1 MNRIDA
7 LRQVVES
14 LHAEIAALKRFDV
27 AALAE
32 ATDAK
37 QSGLGLIAGPWD
49 AADVDDEVRALAQ
62 EAQTLNETA
71 RIYVN
76 LMSAN
81 VRCRLETLTGLS
93 AAVYSPRHAA

>member
-1 MNRIDA
+1 MNRIEA

-37 QSGLGLIAGPWD
+37 QSGLGVIAGPWD
-49 AADVDDEVRALAQ
+49 AADVDDEVRALENRAPLTPAQ
-62 EAQTLNETA
+62 RAALPDRQRAQTAPPGPAGTPGRTDTEDDD
-71 RIYVN
+71 R
-76 LMSAN
+76 
-81 VRCRLETLTGLS
+81 
-93 AAVYSPRHAA
+93 